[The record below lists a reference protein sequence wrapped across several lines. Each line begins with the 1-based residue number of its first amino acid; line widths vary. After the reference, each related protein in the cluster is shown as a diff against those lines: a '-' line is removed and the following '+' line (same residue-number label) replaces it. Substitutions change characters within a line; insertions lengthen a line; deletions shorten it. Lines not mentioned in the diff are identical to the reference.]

1 MGVNVNVNINGS
13 SAAMQLKDYDHIVLW
28 LDYFNKTLPRRKGR
42 RIRSDRAV
50 FDPTVADLI
59 EAAIEAGYVP
69 LERENEAKVRYP
81 RRPFVKSGYIALPKS
96 TEQKKSTI
104 IERVAEKMLQNRKQK
119 TKER

>member
-1 MGVNVNVNINGS
+1 MK
-13 SAAMQLKDYDHIVLW
+13 LKDYDHIVLW

-42 RIRSDRAV
+42 RIRSERAV

-69 LERENEAKVRYP
+69 LERENEEQVRYP
-81 RRPFVKSGYIALPKS
+81 RRPFVKSGYIVLPKS
-96 TEQKKSTI
+96 TEQKKSAI
-104 IERVAEKMLQNRKQK
+104 IERVAEKMQQNRKQK